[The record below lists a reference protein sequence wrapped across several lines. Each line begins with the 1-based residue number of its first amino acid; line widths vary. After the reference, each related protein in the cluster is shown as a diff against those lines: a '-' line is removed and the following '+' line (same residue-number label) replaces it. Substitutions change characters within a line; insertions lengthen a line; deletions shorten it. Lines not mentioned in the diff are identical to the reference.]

1 MRDILEINEKAM
13 LMIPQKLA
21 NKYNAIPMDING
33 DNLIVAIEKEN
44 LYALEDFR
52 LASGKNVTFKVKEGK
67 EIKNSIDKYYSKSK
81 FIESEFS
88 KQMLENILQKATILK
103 ASDVHIEPFDK
114 SLKVRMRVDGNLK
127 EINSYNI
134 DVYSQLSTVIKL
146 LAGMNIAEKRL
157 PQDGR
162 IDKEINN
169 NILDL
174 RISTIPTVY
183 GEKIVI
189 RILNRSTFLKTKN
202 DIGFSNDAIQ
212 KIKNIVGNM
221 SGLVIITGPTGSGKT
236 TTLYS
241 ILNDF
246 KNMDKNIVTIEDPVE
261 YKIEGIN
268 QIQVNSKQGLDF
280 ARGLKAI
287 LRQDPDIIM
296 IGEIRDLET
305 AQIAI
310 RAAST
315 GHLVI
320 STMHTNN
327 SVESINRLVDMGI
340 PRYLI
345 ASVLRG
351 VISQKLVRKV
361 CEKCYSEDTIKE
373 NLFIDLE
380 IGEIKSVK
388 VEVGCSKCNNTGYK
402 GRIAVYEILEVSKTI
417 RNAILDEKQSDE
429 IYKLGKL
436 DNMIKFEDSCIY
448 LLKNGIT
455 TINECMFIK
464 NIKD

>member
-1 MRDILEINEKAM
+1 MYSILNVNNEALSM
-13 LMIPQKLA
+13 VNGKLA
-21 NKYNAIPMDING
+21 RKYNAIPIDIKGN
-33 DNLIVAIEKEN
+33 DLEVAISKDN

-52 LASGKNVTFKVKEGK
+52 LATGKNIIFKTMKED
-67 EIKNSIDKYYSKSK
+67 EISRSIEKYYSKNQS
-81 FIESEFS
+81 IESDFS
-88 KQMLENILQKATILK
+88 KDILENILQKAVLLN
-103 ASDVHIEPFDK
+103 ASDIHIEPFEK
-114 SLKVRMRVDGNLK
+114 LLKIRMRVDGSLK
-127 EINSYNI
+127 EINTYNI
-134 DVYSQLSTVIKL
+134 ELHSQLSTLIKL

-162 IDKEINN
+162 IDKDIDN
-169 NILDL
+169 NIVDL

-189 RILNRSTFLKTKN
+189 RILNRNTFFKSKYA
-202 DIGFSNDAIQ
+202 IGFSDEAIN
-212 KIKNIVGNM
+212 KIKSMTASM
-221 SGLVIITGPTGSGKT
+221 SGLIIVTGPTGSGKT

-246 KNMDKNIVTIEDPVE
+246 KNIDKNIVTIEDPVE
-261 YKIEGIN
+261 YKLEGIN
-268 QIQVNSKQGLDF
+268 QIQVNYKYGLDF
-280 ARGLKAI
+280 ATGLKSI

-296 IGEIRDLET
+296 IGEIRDKET

-327 SVESINRLVDMGI
+327 SVESISRLVDMGV

-345 ASVLRG
+345 SSVLKG

-361 CEKCYSEDTIKE
+361 CGHCSIEEELDENTYKKLKLKTIKIE
-373 NLFIDLE
+373 Q
-380 IGEIKSVK
+380 
-388 VEVGCSKCNNTGYK
+388 GCSKCNYSGYK
-402 GRIAVYEILEVSKTI
+402 GRIAVYEILEINKRIKHSI
-417 RNAILDEKQSDE
+417 IDSELSDE
-429 IYKLGKL
+429 IYNLGKL
-436 DNMIKFEDSCIY
+436 NGMISFQDSCSY

-455 TINECMFIK
+455 TLKECMFMD
-464 NIKD
+464 NIN

>member
-1 MRDILEINEKAM
+1 MYSILYVNNEALSM
-13 LMIPQKLA
+13 VNGKLA
-21 NKYNAIPMDING
+21 RKYNAIPIDIKGN
-33 DNLIVAIEKEN
+33 DLEVAISKDN

-52 LASGKNVTFKVKEGK
+52 LATGKNIIFKTMKED
-67 EIKNSIDKYYSKSK
+67 EISRSIEKYYSKNQS
-81 FIESEFS
+81 IESDFS
-88 KQMLENILQKATILK
+88 KDILENILQKAVLLN
-103 ASDVHIEPFDK
+103 ASDIHIEPFEK
-114 SLKVRMRVDGNLK
+114 LLKIRMRVDGSLK
-127 EINSYNI
+127 EINTYNI
-134 DVYSQLSTVIKL
+134 ELHSQLSTLIKL

-162 IDKEINN
+162 IDKDIDN
-169 NILDL
+169 NIVDL

-189 RILNRSTFLKTKN
+189 RILNRNTFFKSKYE
-202 DIGFSNDAIQ
+202 IGFSDEAIN
-212 KIKNIVGNM
+212 KIKSMTASM
-221 SGLVIITGPTGSGKT
+221 SGLIIVTGPTGSGKT

-246 KNMDKNIVTIEDPVE
+246 KNIDKNIVTIEDPVE

-268 QIQVNSKQGLDF
+268 QIQVNYKYGLDF
-280 ARGLKAI
+280 ATGLKSI

-296 IGEIRDLET
+296 IGEIRDKET

-327 SVESINRLVDMGI
+327 SVESISRLVDMGV

-345 ASVLRG
+345 SSVLKG

-361 CEKCYSEDTIKE
+361 CGHCSIEEELDENTYKKLKLKTIKIE
-373 NLFIDLE
+373 Q
-380 IGEIKSVK
+380 
-388 VEVGCSKCNNTGYK
+388 GCSKCNYSGYK
-402 GRIAVYEILEVSKTI
+402 GRIAVYEILEINKRIKHSI
-417 RNAILDEKQSDE
+417 IDSELSDE
-429 IYKLGKL
+429 IYNLGKL
-436 DNMIKFEDSCIY
+436 NGMISFQDSCSY

-455 TINECMFIK
+455 TLKECMFMD
-464 NIKD
+464 NIN

>member
-1 MRDILEINEKAM
+1 MYSILYVNNEALSM
-13 LMIPQKLA
+13 VNGKLA
-21 NKYNAIPMDING
+21 RKYNAIPIDIKGN
-33 DNLIVAIEKEN
+33 DLEVAISKDN

-52 LASGKNVTFKVKEGK
+52 LATGKNIIFKTMKED
-67 EIKNSIDKYYSKSK
+67 EISRSIEKYYSKNQS
-81 FIESEFS
+81 IESDFS
-88 KQMLENILQKATILK
+88 KDILENILQKAVLLN
-103 ASDVHIEPFDK
+103 ASDIHIEPFEK
-114 SLKVRMRVDGNLK
+114 LLKIRMRVDGSLK
-127 EINSYNI
+127 EINTYNI
-134 DVYSQLSTVIKL
+134 ELHSQLSTLIKL

-162 IDKEINN
+162 IDKDIDN
-169 NILDL
+169 NIVDL

-189 RILNRSTFLKTKN
+189 RILNRNTFFKSKYE
-202 DIGFSNDAIQ
+202 IGFSDEAIN
-212 KIKNIVGNM
+212 KIKSMTSDM
-221 SGLVIITGPTGSGKT
+221 SGLIIVTGPTGSGKT

-246 KNMDKNIVTIEDPVE
+246 KNIDKNIVTIEDPVE
-261 YKIEGIN
+261 YKLEGIN
-268 QIQVNSKQGLDF
+268 QIQVNYKYGLDF
-280 ARGLKAI
+280 ATGLKSI

-296 IGEIRDLET
+296 IGEIRDKET

-327 SVESINRLVDMGI
+327 SVESISRLVDMGV

-345 ASVLRG
+345 SSVLKG

-361 CEKCYSEDTIKE
+361 CGHCSIEEELDENTYKKLKLKTIKIE
-373 NLFIDLE
+373 Q
-380 IGEIKSVK
+380 
-388 VEVGCSKCNNTGYK
+388 GCSKCNYSGYK
-402 GRIAVYEILEVSKTI
+402 GRIAVYEILEIDKRI
-417 RNAILDEKQSDE
+417 RHSIIDSELSDE
-429 IYKLGKL
+429 IYNLGKL
-436 DNMIKFEDSCIY
+436 NGMISFQDSCSY

-455 TINECMFIK
+455 TLKECMFME
-464 NIKD
+464 NIN

>member
-1 MRDILEINEKAM
+1 MYSILYINNEALSM
-13 LMIPQKLA
+13 VNGKLA
-21 NKYNAIPMDING
+21 RKYNAIPIDIKGN
-33 DNLIVAIEKEN
+33 DLEVAISKDN

-52 LASGKNVTFKVKEGK
+52 LATGKNIIFKTMKED
-67 EIKNSIDKYYSKSK
+67 EISRSIEKYYSKNQS
-81 FIESEFS
+81 IESDFS
-88 KQMLENILQKATILK
+88 KDILENILQKAVLLN
-103 ASDVHIEPFDK
+103 ASDIHIEPFEK
-114 SLKVRMRVDGNLK
+114 LLKIRMRVDGSLK
-127 EINSYNI
+127 EINTYNI
-134 DVYSQLSTVIKL
+134 ELHSQLSTLIKL

-162 IDKEINN
+162 IDKDIDN
-169 NILDL
+169 NIVDL
-174 RISTIPTVY
+174 RISTIPTVH

-189 RILNRSTFLKTKN
+189 RILNRNTFFKSKYE
-202 DIGFSNDAIQ
+202 IGFSDEAIN
-212 KIKNIVGNM
+212 KIKSMTSDM
-221 SGLVIITGPTGSGKT
+221 SGLIIVTGPTGSGKT

-246 KNMDKNIVTIEDPVE
+246 KNIDKNIVTIEDPVE

-268 QIQVNSKQGLDF
+268 QIQVNYKYGLDF
-280 ARGLKAI
+280 ATGLKSI

-296 IGEIRDLET
+296 IGEIRDKET

-327 SVESINRLVDMGI
+327 SVESINRLVDMGV

-345 ASVLRG
+345 SSVLKG

-361 CEKCYSEDTIKE
+361 CGHCSIEEELDENTYKKLKLKTIKIE
-373 NLFIDLE
+373 Q
-380 IGEIKSVK
+380 
-388 VEVGCSKCNNTGYK
+388 GCSKCNYSGYK
-402 GRIAVYEILEVSKTI
+402 GRIAVYEILEINKRIKHSI
-417 RNAILDEKQSDE
+417 IDSELSDE
-429 IYKLGKL
+429 IYNLGNL
-436 DNMIKFEDSCIY
+436 NGMISFQDSCSY

-455 TINECMFIK
+455 TLKECMFME
-464 NIKD
+464 NIN

>member
-1 MRDILEINEKAM
+1 MYSILYINNEALSM
-13 LMIPQKLA
+13 VNGKLA
-21 NKYNAIPMDING
+21 RKYNAIPIDIKGN
-33 DNLIVAIEKEN
+33 DLEVAISKDN

-52 LASGKNVTFKVKEGK
+52 LATGKNIIFKTMKED
-67 EIKNSIDKYYSKSK
+67 EISRSIEKYYSKNQS
-81 FIESEFS
+81 IESDFS
-88 KQMLENILQKATILK
+88 KDILENILQKAVLLN
-103 ASDVHIEPFDK
+103 ASDIHIEPFEK
-114 SLKVRMRVDGNLK
+114 LLKIRMRVDGSLK
-127 EINSYNI
+127 EINTYNI
-134 DVYSQLSTVIKL
+134 ELHSQLSTLIKL

-162 IDKEINN
+162 IDKDIDN
-169 NILDL
+169 NIVDL
-174 RISTIPTVY
+174 RISTIPTVH

-189 RILNRSTFLKTKN
+189 RILNRNTFFKSKYE
-202 DIGFSNDAIQ
+202 IGFSDEAIN
-212 KIKNIVGNM
+212 KIKSMTSDM
-221 SGLVIITGPTGSGKT
+221 SGLIIVTGPTGSGKT

-246 KNMDKNIVTIEDPVE
+246 KNIDKNIVTIEDPVE

-268 QIQVNSKQGLDF
+268 QIQVNYKYGLDF
-280 ARGLKAI
+280 ATGLKSI

-296 IGEIRDLET
+296 IGEIRDKET

-327 SVESINRLVDMGI
+327 SVESISRLVDMGV

-345 ASVLRG
+345 SSVLKG

-361 CEKCYSEDTIKE
+361 CEHCSIEEELDENTYKKLKLKTIKIE
-373 NLFIDLE
+373 Q
-380 IGEIKSVK
+380 
-388 VEVGCSKCNNTGYK
+388 GCSKCNYSGYK
-402 GRIAVYEILEVSKTI
+402 GRIAVYEILEINKRIKHSI
-417 RNAILDEKQSDE
+417 IDSELSDE
-429 IYKLGKL
+429 IYNLGKL
-436 DNMIKFEDSCIY
+436 NGMISFQDSCSY

-455 TINECMFIK
+455 TLKECMFMD
-464 NIKD
+464 NIND

>member
-1 MRDILEINEKAM
+1 MYSILYVNNEALSM
-13 LMIPQKLA
+13 VNGKLA
-21 NKYNAIPMDING
+21 RKYNAIPIDIKGN
-33 DNLIVAIEKEN
+33 DLEVAISKDN

-52 LASGKNVTFKVKEGK
+52 LATGKNIIFKTMKED
-67 EIKNSIDKYYSKSK
+67 EISRSIEKYYSKNQS
-81 FIESEFS
+81 IESDFS
-88 KQMLENILQKATILK
+88 KDILENILQKAVLLN
-103 ASDVHIEPFDK
+103 ASDIHIEPFEK
-114 SLKVRMRVDGNLK
+114 LLKIRMRVDGSLK
-127 EINSYNI
+127 EINTYNI
-134 DVYSQLSTVIKL
+134 ELHSQLSTLIKL

-162 IDKEINN
+162 IDKDIDN
-169 NILDL
+169 NIVDL

-189 RILNRSTFLKTKN
+189 RILNRNTFFKSKYE
-202 DIGFSNDAIQ
+202 IGFSDEAIN
-212 KIKNIVGNM
+212 KIKSMTSDM
-221 SGLVIITGPTGSGKT
+221 SGLIIVTGPTGSGKT

-246 KNMDKNIVTIEDPVE
+246 KNIDKNIVTIEDPVE

-268 QIQVNSKQGLDF
+268 QIQVNYKYGLDF
-280 ARGLKAI
+280 ATGLKSI

-296 IGEIRDLET
+296 IGEIRDKET

-345 ASVLRG
+345 SSVLKG

-361 CEKCYSEDTIKE
+361 CEHCSIEEELDENTYTKLKLKTIKIE
-373 NLFIDLE
+373 Q
-380 IGEIKSVK
+380 
-388 VEVGCSKCNNTGYK
+388 GCSKCNYSGYK
-402 GRIAVYEILEVSKTI
+402 GRIAVYEILEINKRIKHSI
-417 RNAILDEKQSDE
+417 IDSELSDE
-429 IYKLGKL
+429 IYNLGKL
-436 DNMIKFEDSCIY
+436 NGMISFQDSCSY

-455 TINECMFIK
+455 TLKECMFMD
-464 NIKD
+464 NIN

>member
-1 MRDILEINEKAM
+1 MYSILYINNEALSM
-13 LMIPQKLA
+13 VNGKLA
-21 NKYNAIPMDING
+21 RKYNAIPIDIKGN
-33 DNLIVAIEKEN
+33 DLEVAISKDN

-52 LASGKNVTFKVKEGK
+52 LATGKNIIFKTMKED
-67 EIKNSIDKYYSKSK
+67 EISRSIEKYYSKNQS
-81 FIESEFS
+81 IESDFS
-88 KQMLENILQKATILK
+88 KDILENILQKAVLLN
-103 ASDVHIEPFDK
+103 ASDIHIEPFEK
-114 SLKVRMRVDGNLK
+114 LLKIRMRVDGSLK
-127 EINSYNI
+127 EINTYNI
-134 DVYSQLSTVIKL
+134 ELHSQLSTLIKL

-162 IDKEINN
+162 IDKDIDN
-169 NILDL
+169 NIVDL
-174 RISTIPTVY
+174 RISTIPTVH

-189 RILNRSTFLKTKN
+189 RILNRNTFFKSKYE
-202 DIGFSNDAIQ
+202 IGFSDEAIN
-212 KIKNIVGNM
+212 KIKSMTSDM
-221 SGLVIITGPTGSGKT
+221 SGLIIVTGPTGSGKT

-246 KNMDKNIVTIEDPVE
+246 KNIDKNIVTIEDPVE

-268 QIQVNSKQGLDF
+268 QIQVNYKYGLDF
-280 ARGLKAI
+280 ATGLKSI

-296 IGEIRDLET
+296 IGEIRDKET

-327 SVESINRLVDMGI
+327 SVESINRLVDMGV

-345 ASVLRG
+345 SSVLKG

-361 CEKCYSEDTIKE
+361 CGHCSIEEELDENTYKKLKLKTIKIE
-373 NLFIDLE
+373 Q
-380 IGEIKSVK
+380 
-388 VEVGCSKCNNTGYK
+388 GCSKCNYSGYK
-402 GRIAVYEILEVSKTI
+402 GRIAVYEILEINKRIKHSI
-417 RNAILDEKQSDE
+417 IDSELSDE
-429 IYKLGKL
+429 IYNLGKL
-436 DNMIKFEDSCIY
+436 NGMISFQDSCSY

-455 TINECMFIK
+455 TLKECMFMD
-464 NIKD
+464 NIN

>member
-1 MRDILEINEKAM
+1 MYSILYVNNEALSM
-13 LMIPQKLA
+13 VNGKLA
-21 NKYNAIPMDING
+21 RKYNAIPIDIKGN
-33 DNLIVAIEKEN
+33 DLEVAISKDN

-52 LASGKNVTFKVKEGK
+52 LATGKNIIFKTMKED
-67 EIKNSIDKYYSKSK
+67 EISRSIEKYYSKNQS
-81 FIESEFS
+81 IESDFS
-88 KQMLENILQKATILK
+88 KDILENILQKAVLLN
-103 ASDVHIEPFDK
+103 ASDIHIEPFEK
-114 SLKVRMRVDGNLK
+114 LLKIRMRVDGSLK
-127 EINSYNI
+127 EINTYNI
-134 DVYSQLSTVIKL
+134 ELHSQLSTLIKL

-162 IDKEINN
+162 IDKDIDN
-169 NILDL
+169 NIVDL

-189 RILNRSTFLKTKN
+189 RILNRNTFFKSKYE
-202 DIGFSNDAIQ
+202 IGFSDEAIN
-212 KIKNIVGNM
+212 KIKSMTSDM
-221 SGLVIITGPTGSGKT
+221 SGLIIVTGPTGSGKT

-246 KNMDKNIVTIEDPVE
+246 KNIDKNIVTIEDPVE

-268 QIQVNSKQGLDF
+268 QIQVNYKYGLDF
-280 ARGLKAI
+280 ATGLKSI

-296 IGEIRDLET
+296 IGEIRDKET

-327 SVESINRLVDMGI
+327 SVESISRLVDMGV

-345 ASVLRG
+345 SSVLKG

-361 CEKCYSEDTIKE
+361 CGHCSIEEELDENTYKKLKLKTIKIE
-373 NLFIDLE
+373 Q
-380 IGEIKSVK
+380 
-388 VEVGCSKCNNTGYK
+388 GCSKCNYSGYK
-402 GRIAVYEILEVSKTI
+402 GRIAVYEILEIDKRIKHSI
-417 RNAILDEKQSDE
+417 IDSELSDE
-429 IYKLGKL
+429 IYNLGKL
-436 DNMIKFEDSCIY
+436 NGMISFQDSCSY

-455 TINECMFIK
+455 TLKECMFME
-464 NIKD
+464 NIN

>member
-1 MRDILEINEKAM
+1 MYSILYVNNEALSM
-13 LMIPQKLA
+13 VNGKLA
-21 NKYNAIPMDING
+21 RKYNAIPIDIKGN
-33 DNLIVAIEKEN
+33 DLEVAISKDN

-52 LASGKNVTFKVKEGK
+52 LATGKNIIFKTMKED
-67 EIKNSIDKYYSKSK
+67 EISRSIEKYYSKNQS
-81 FIESEFS
+81 IESDFS
-88 KQMLENILQKATILK
+88 KDILENILQKAVLLN
-103 ASDVHIEPFDK
+103 ASDIHIEPFEK
-114 SLKVRMRVDGNLK
+114 LLKIRMRVDGSLK
-127 EINSYNI
+127 EINTYNI
-134 DVYSQLSTVIKL
+134 ELHSQLSTLIKL

-162 IDKEINN
+162 IDKDIDN
-169 NILDL
+169 NIVDL

-189 RILNRSTFLKTKN
+189 RILNRNTFFKSKYE
-202 DIGFSNDAIQ
+202 IGFSDEAIN
-212 KIKNIVGNM
+212 KIKSMTSDM
-221 SGLVIITGPTGSGKT
+221 SGLIIVTGPTGSGKT

-246 KNMDKNIVTIEDPVE
+246 KNIDKNIVTIEDPVE

-268 QIQVNSKQGLDF
+268 QIQVNYKYGLDF
-280 ARGLKAI
+280 ATGLKSI

-296 IGEIRDLET
+296 IGEIRDKET

-327 SVESINRLVDMGI
+327 SVESISRLVDMGV

-345 ASVLRG
+345 SSVLKG

-361 CEKCYSEDTIKE
+361 CEHCSIEEELDENTYTKLKLKTIKIE
-373 NLFIDLE
+373 Q
-380 IGEIKSVK
+380 
-388 VEVGCSKCNNTGYK
+388 GCSKCNYSGYK
-402 GRIAVYEILEVSKTI
+402 GRIAVYEILEINKRIKHSI
-417 RNAILDEKQSDE
+417 IDSELSDE
-429 IYKLGKL
+429 IYNLGKL
-436 DNMIKFEDSCIY
+436 NGMISFQDSCSY

-455 TINECMFIK
+455 TLKECMFMD
-464 NIKD
+464 NIN

>member
-1 MRDILEINEKAM
+1 MYSILYVNNEALSM
-13 LMIPQKLA
+13 VNGKLA
-21 NKYNAIPMDING
+21 RKYNAIPIDIKGN
-33 DNLIVAIEKEN
+33 DLEVAISKDN

-52 LASGKNVTFKVKEGK
+52 LATGKNIIFKTMKED
-67 EIKNSIDKYYSKSK
+67 EISRSIEKYYSKNQS
-81 FIESEFS
+81 IESDFS
-88 KQMLENILQKATILK
+88 KDILENILQKAVLLN
-103 ASDVHIEPFDK
+103 ASDIHIEPFEK
-114 SLKVRMRVDGNLK
+114 LLKIRMRVDGSLK
-127 EINSYNI
+127 EMNTYNI
-134 DVYSQLSTVIKL
+134 ELHSQLSTLIKL

-162 IDKEINN
+162 IDKDIDN
-169 NILDL
+169 NIVDL
-174 RISTIPTVY
+174 RISTIPTLH

-189 RILNRSTFLKTKN
+189 RILNRNTFFKSKYE
-202 DIGFSNDAIQ
+202 IGFSDEAIN
-212 KIKNIVGNM
+212 KIKSMTSDM
-221 SGLVIITGPTGSGKT
+221 SGLIIVTGPTGSGKT

-246 KNMDKNIVTIEDPVE
+246 KNIDKNIVTIEDPVE

-268 QIQVNSKQGLDF
+268 QVQVNYKYGLDF
-280 ARGLKAI
+280 ATGLKSI

-296 IGEIRDLET
+296 IGEIRDKET

-345 ASVLRG
+345 SSVLKG
-351 VISQKLVRKV
+351 IISQKLVRKV
-361 CEKCYSEDTIKE
+361 CEHCSIEEELDENTYTKLKLKTIKIE
-373 NLFIDLE
+373 Q
-380 IGEIKSVK
+380 
-388 VEVGCSKCNNTGYK
+388 GCSKCNYSGYK
-402 GRIAVYEILEVSKTI
+402 GRIAVYEILEIDKRI
-417 RNAILDEKQSDE
+417 RHSIIDSELSDE
-429 IYKLGKL
+429 IYILGKL
-436 DNMIKFEDSCIY
+436 NGMISFQDSCSY

-455 TINECMFIK
+455 TLKECMFME
-464 NIKD
+464 NIN

>member
-1 MRDILEINEKAM
+1 MYSILYVNNEALSM
-13 LMIPQKLA
+13 VNGKLA
-21 NKYNAIPMDING
+21 RKYNAIPIDIKGN
-33 DNLIVAIEKEN
+33 DLEVAISKDN

-52 LASGKNVTFKVKEGK
+52 LATGKNIIFKTMKED
-67 EIKNSIDKYYSKSK
+67 EISRSIEKYYSKNQS
-81 FIESEFS
+81 IESDFS
-88 KQMLENILQKATILK
+88 KDILENILQKAVLLN
-103 ASDVHIEPFDK
+103 ASDIHIEPFEK
-114 SLKVRMRVDGNLK
+114 LLKIRMRVDGSLK
-127 EINSYNI
+127 EINTYNI
-134 DVYSQLSTVIKL
+134 ELHSQLSTLIKL

-162 IDKEINN
+162 IDKDIDN
-169 NILDL
+169 NIVDL

-189 RILNRSTFLKTKN
+189 RILNRNTFFKSKYE
-202 DIGFSNDAIQ
+202 IGFSDEAIN
-212 KIKNIVGNM
+212 KIKSMTADM
-221 SGLVIITGPTGSGKT
+221 SGLIIVTGPTGSGKT

-246 KNMDKNIVTIEDPVE
+246 KNIDKNIVTIEDPVE
-261 YKIEGIN
+261 YKLEGIN
-268 QIQVNSKQGLDF
+268 QIQVNYKYGLDF
-280 ARGLKAI
+280 ATGLKSI

-296 IGEIRDLET
+296 IGEIRDKET

-327 SVESINRLVDMGI
+327 SVESISRLVDMGV

-345 ASVLRG
+345 SSVLKG

-361 CEKCYSEDTIKE
+361 CGHCSIEEELDENTYKKLKLKTIKIE
-373 NLFIDLE
+373 Q
-380 IGEIKSVK
+380 
-388 VEVGCSKCNNTGYK
+388 GCSKCNYSGYK
-402 GRIAVYEILEVSKTI
+402 GRIAVYEILEINKRIKHSI
-417 RNAILDEKQSDE
+417 IDSELSDE
-429 IYKLGKL
+429 IYNLGKL
-436 DNMIKFEDSCIY
+436 NGMISFQDSCSY

-455 TINECMFIK
+455 TLKECMFMD
-464 NIKD
+464 NIN

>member
-1 MRDILEINEKAM
+1 MYSILYINNEALSM
-13 LMIPQKLA
+13 VNGKLA
-21 NKYNAIPMDING
+21 RKYNAIPIDIKGN
-33 DNLIVAIEKEN
+33 DLEVAISKDN

-52 LASGKNVTFKVKEGK
+52 LATGKNIIFKTMKED
-67 EIKNSIDKYYSKSK
+67 EISRSIEKYYSKNQS
-81 FIESEFS
+81 IESDFS
-88 KQMLENILQKATILK
+88 KDILENILQKAVLLN
-103 ASDVHIEPFDK
+103 ASDIHIEPFEK
-114 SLKVRMRVDGNLK
+114 LLKIRMRVDGSLK
-127 EINSYNI
+127 EINTYNI
-134 DVYSQLSTVIKL
+134 ELHSQLSTLIKL

-162 IDKEINN
+162 IDKDIDN
-169 NILDL
+169 NIVDL
-174 RISTIPTVY
+174 RISTIPTVH

-189 RILNRSTFLKTKN
+189 RILNRNTFFKSKYE
-202 DIGFSNDAIQ
+202 IGFSDEAIN
-212 KIKNIVGNM
+212 KIKSMTADM
-221 SGLVIITGPTGSGKT
+221 SGLIIVTGPTGSGKT

-246 KNMDKNIVTIEDPVE
+246 KNIDKNIVTIEDPVE

-268 QIQVNSKQGLDF
+268 QVQVNYKYGLDF
-280 ARGLKAI
+280 ATGLKSI

-296 IGEIRDLET
+296 IGEIRDKET

-327 SVESINRLVDMGI
+327 SVESISRLVDMGV

-345 ASVLRG
+345 SSVLKG

-361 CEKCYSEDTIKE
+361 CGHCSIEEELDENTYKKLKLKTIKIE
-373 NLFIDLE
+373 Q
-380 IGEIKSVK
+380 
-388 VEVGCSKCNNTGYK
+388 GCSKCNYSGYK
-402 GRIAVYEILEVSKTI
+402 GRIAVYEILEINKRIKHSI
-417 RNAILDEKQSDE
+417 IDSELSDE
-429 IYKLGKL
+429 IYNLGKL
-436 DNMIKFEDSCIY
+436 NGMISFQDSCSY

-455 TINECMFIK
+455 TLKECMFMD
-464 NIKD
+464 NIN

>member
-1 MRDILEINEKAM
+1 MYSILYVNNEALSM
-13 LMIPQKLA
+13 VNGKLA
-21 NKYNAIPMDING
+21 RKYNAIPIDIKGN
-33 DNLIVAIEKEN
+33 DLEVAISKDN

-52 LASGKNVTFKVKEGK
+52 LATGKNIIFKTMKED
-67 EIKNSIDKYYSKSK
+67 EISRSIEKYYSKNQS
-81 FIESEFS
+81 IESDFS
-88 KQMLENILQKATILK
+88 KDILENILQKAVLLN
-103 ASDVHIEPFDK
+103 ASDIHIEPFEK
-114 SLKVRMRVDGNLK
+114 LLKIRMRVDGSLK
-127 EINSYNI
+127 EINTYNI
-134 DVYSQLSTVIKL
+134 ELHSQLSTLIKL

-162 IDKEINN
+162 IDKDIDN
-169 NILDL
+169 NIVDL
-174 RISTIPTVY
+174 RISTIPTVH

-189 RILNRSTFLKTKN
+189 RILNRNTFFKSKYE
-202 DIGFSNDAIQ
+202 IGFSDEAIN
-212 KIKNIVGNM
+212 KIKSMTSDM
-221 SGLVIITGPTGSGKT
+221 SGLIIVTGPTGSGKT

-246 KNMDKNIVTIEDPVE
+246 KNIDKNIVTIEDPVE

-268 QIQVNSKQGLDF
+268 QIQVNYKYGLDF
-280 ARGLKAI
+280 ATGLKSI

-296 IGEIRDLET
+296 IGEIRDKET

-345 ASVLRG
+345 SSVLKG
-351 VISQKLVRKV
+351 IISQKLVRKV
-361 CEKCYSEDTIKE
+361 CEHCSIEEELDENTYKKLKLKTIKIE
-373 NLFIDLE
+373 Q
-380 IGEIKSVK
+380 
-388 VEVGCSKCNNTGYK
+388 GCSKCNYSGYK
-402 GRIAVYEILEVSKTI
+402 GRIAVYEILEINKRIKHSI
-417 RNAILDEKQSDE
+417 IDSELSDE
-429 IYKLGKL
+429 IYNLGKL
-436 DNMIKFEDSCIY
+436 NGMISFQDSCSY

-455 TINECMFIK
+455 TLKECMFMD
-464 NIKD
+464 NIN

>member
-1 MRDILEINEKAM
+1 MYSILYVNNEALSM
-13 LMIPQKLA
+13 VNGKLA
-21 NKYNAIPMDING
+21 RKYNAIPIDIKGN
-33 DNLIVAIEKEN
+33 DLEVAISKDN

-52 LASGKNVTFKVKEGK
+52 LATGKNIIFKTMKED
-67 EIKNSIDKYYSKSK
+67 EISRSIEKYYSKNQS
-81 FIESEFS
+81 IESDFS
-88 KQMLENILQKATILK
+88 KDILENILQKAVLLN
-103 ASDVHIEPFDK
+103 ASDIHIEPFEK
-114 SLKVRMRVDGNLK
+114 LLKIRMRVDGSLK
-127 EINSYNI
+127 EINTYNI
-134 DVYSQLSTVIKL
+134 ELHSQLSTLIKL

-162 IDKEINN
+162 IDKDIDN
-169 NILDL
+169 NIVDL
-174 RISTIPTVY
+174 RISTIPTVH

-189 RILNRSTFLKTKN
+189 RILNRNTFFKSKYE
-202 DIGFSNDAIQ
+202 IGFSDEAIN
-212 KIKNIVGNM
+212 KIKSMTADM
-221 SGLVIITGPTGSGKT
+221 SGLIIVTGPTGSGKT

-246 KNMDKNIVTIEDPVE
+246 KNIDKNIVTIEDPVE

-268 QIQVNSKQGLDF
+268 QIQVNYKYGLDF
-280 ARGLKAI
+280 ATGLKSI

-296 IGEIRDLET
+296 IGEIRDKET

-327 SVESINRLVDMGI
+327 SVESISRLVDMGV

-345 ASVLRG
+345 SSVLKG

-361 CEKCYSEDTIKE
+361 CGHCSIEEELDENTYKKLKLKTIKIE
-373 NLFIDLE
+373 Q
-380 IGEIKSVK
+380 
-388 VEVGCSKCNNTGYK
+388 GCSKCNYSGYK
-402 GRIAVYEILEVSKTI
+402 GRIAVYEILEINKRIKHSI
-417 RNAILDEKQSDE
+417 IDSELSDE
-429 IYKLGKL
+429 IYNLGKL
-436 DNMIKFEDSCIY
+436 NGMISFQDSCSY

-455 TINECMFIK
+455 TLKECMFMD
-464 NIKD
+464 NIN

>member
-1 MRDILEINEKAM
+1 MYSILYVNNEALSM
-13 LMIPQKLA
+13 VNGKLA
-21 NKYNAIPMDING
+21 RKYNAIPIDIKGN
-33 DNLIVAIEKEN
+33 DLEVAISKDN

-52 LASGKNVTFKVKEGK
+52 LATGKNIIFKTMKED
-67 EIKNSIDKYYSKSK
+67 EISRSIEKYYSKNQS
-81 FIESEFS
+81 IESDFS
-88 KQMLENILQKATILK
+88 KDILENILQKAVLLN
-103 ASDVHIEPFDK
+103 ASDIHIEPFEK
-114 SLKVRMRVDGNLK
+114 LLKIRMRVDGSLK
-127 EINSYNI
+127 EINTYNI
-134 DVYSQLSTVIKL
+134 ELHSQLSTLIKL

-162 IDKEINN
+162 IDKDIDN
-169 NILDL
+169 NIVDL

-189 RILNRSTFLKTKN
+189 RILNRNTFFKSKYE
-202 DIGFSNDAIQ
+202 IGFSDEAIN
-212 KIKNIVGNM
+212 KIKSMTSDM
-221 SGLVIITGPTGSGKT
+221 SGLIIVTGPTGSGKT

-246 KNMDKNIVTIEDPVE
+246 KNIDKNIVTIEDPVE

-268 QIQVNSKQGLDF
+268 QVQVNYKYGLDF
-280 ARGLKAI
+280 ATGLKSI

-296 IGEIRDLET
+296 IGEIRDKET

-345 ASVLRG
+345 SSVLKG

-361 CEKCYSEDTIKE
+361 CGHCSIEEELDENTYKKLKLKTIKIE
-373 NLFIDLE
+373 Q
-380 IGEIKSVK
+380 
-388 VEVGCSKCNNTGYK
+388 GCSKCNYSGYK
-402 GRIAVYEILEVSKTI
+402 GRIAVYEILEINKRIKHSI
-417 RNAILDEKQSDE
+417 IDSELSDE
-429 IYKLGKL
+429 IYNLGKL
-436 DNMIKFEDSCIY
+436 NGMISFQDSCSY

-455 TINECMFIK
+455 TLKECMFMD
-464 NIKD
+464 NIN

>member
-1 MRDILEINEKAM
+1 MYSILYVNNEALSM
-13 LMIPQKLA
+13 VNGKLA
-21 NKYNAIPMDING
+21 RKYNAIPIDIKGN
-33 DNLIVAIEKEN
+33 DLEVAISKDN

-52 LASGKNVTFKVKEGK
+52 LATGKNIIFKTMKED
-67 EIKNSIDKYYSKSK
+67 EISRSIEKYYSKNQS
-81 FIESEFS
+81 IESDFS
-88 KQMLENILQKATILK
+88 KDILENILQKAVLLN
-103 ASDVHIEPFDK
+103 ASDIHIEPFEK
-114 SLKVRMRVDGNLK
+114 LLKIRMRVDGSLK
-127 EINSYNI
+127 EINTYNI
-134 DVYSQLSTVIKL
+134 ELHSQLSTLIKL

-162 IDKEINN
+162 IDKDIDN
-169 NILDL
+169 NIVDL
-174 RISTIPTVY
+174 RISTIPTVH

-189 RILNRSTFLKTKN
+189 RILNRNTFFKSKYE
-202 DIGFSNDAIQ
+202 IGFSDEAIN
-212 KIKNIVGNM
+212 KIKSMTASM
-221 SGLVIITGPTGSGKT
+221 SGLIIVTGPTGSGKT

-246 KNMDKNIVTIEDPVE
+246 KNIDKNIVTIEDPVE

-268 QIQVNSKQGLDF
+268 QIQVNYKYGLDF
-280 ARGLKAI
+280 ATGLKSI

-296 IGEIRDLET
+296 IGEIRDKET

-327 SVESINRLVDMGI
+327 SVESISRLVDMGV

-345 ASVLRG
+345 SSVLKG

-361 CEKCYSEDTIKE
+361 CGHCSIEEELDENTYKKLKLKTIKIE
-373 NLFIDLE
+373 Q
-380 IGEIKSVK
+380 
-388 VEVGCSKCNNTGYK
+388 GCSKCNYSGYK
-402 GRIAVYEILEVSKTI
+402 GRIAVYEILEINKRIKHSI
-417 RNAILDEKQSDE
+417 IDSELSDE
-429 IYKLGKL
+429 IYNLGKL
-436 DNMIKFEDSCIY
+436 NGMISFQDSCSY

-455 TINECMFIK
+455 TLKECMFMD
-464 NIKD
+464 NIN

>member
-1 MRDILEINEKAM
+1 MYSILYVNNEALSM
-13 LMIPQKLA
+13 VNGKLA
-21 NKYNAIPMDING
+21 RKYNAIPIDIKGN
-33 DNLIVAIEKEN
+33 DLEVAISKDN
-44 LYALEDFR
+44 LYAREDFR
-52 LASGKNVTFKVKEGK
+52 LATGKNIIFKTMKED
-67 EIKNSIDKYYSKSK
+67 EISRSIEKYYSKNQS
-81 FIESEFS
+81 IESDFS
-88 KQMLENILQKATILK
+88 KDILENILQKAVLLN
-103 ASDVHIEPFDK
+103 ASDIHIEPFEK
-114 SLKVRMRVDGNLK
+114 LLKIRMRVDGSLK
-127 EINSYNI
+127 EINTYNI
-134 DVYSQLSTVIKL
+134 ELHSQLSTLIKL

-162 IDKEINN
+162 IDKDIDN
-169 NILDL
+169 NIVDL

-189 RILNRSTFLKTKN
+189 RILNRNTFFKSKYE
-202 DIGFSNDAIQ
+202 IGFSDEAIN
-212 KIKNIVGNM
+212 KIKSMTADM
-221 SGLVIITGPTGSGKT
+221 SGLIIVTGPTGSGKT

-246 KNMDKNIVTIEDPVE
+246 KNIDKNIVTIEDPVE

-268 QIQVNSKQGLDF
+268 QIQVNYKYGLDF
-280 ARGLKAI
+280 ATGLKSI

-296 IGEIRDLET
+296 IGEIRDKET

-327 SVESINRLVDMGI
+327 SVESISRLVDMGV

-345 ASVLRG
+345 SSVLKG

-361 CEKCYSEDTIKE
+361 CGHCSIEEELDENTYKKLKLKTIKIE
-373 NLFIDLE
+373 Q
-380 IGEIKSVK
+380 
-388 VEVGCSKCNNTGYK
+388 GCSKCNYSGYK
-402 GRIAVYEILEVSKTI
+402 GRIAVYEILEINKRIKHSI
-417 RNAILDEKQSDE
+417 IDSELSDE
-429 IYKLGKL
+429 IYNLGKL
-436 DNMIKFEDSCIY
+436 NGMISFQDSCSY

-455 TINECMFIK
+455 TLKECMFME
-464 NIKD
+464 NIN

>member
-1 MRDILEINEKAM
+1 MYSILYVNNEALSM
-13 LMIPQKLA
+13 VNGKLA
-21 NKYNAIPMDING
+21 RKYNAIPIDIKGN
-33 DNLIVAIEKEN
+33 DLEVAISKDN

-52 LASGKNVTFKVKEGK
+52 LATGKNIIFKTMKED
-67 EIKNSIDKYYSKSK
+67 EISRSIEKYYSKNQS
-81 FIESEFS
+81 IESDFS
-88 KQMLENILQKATILK
+88 KDILENILQKAVLLN
-103 ASDVHIEPFDK
+103 ASDIHIEPFEK
-114 SLKVRMRVDGNLK
+114 LLKIRMRVDGSLK
-127 EINSYNI
+127 EINTYNI
-134 DVYSQLSTVIKL
+134 ELHSQLSTLIKL

-162 IDKEINN
+162 IDKDIDN
-169 NILDL
+169 NIVDL

-189 RILNRSTFLKTKN
+189 RILNRNTFFKSKYE
-202 DIGFSNDAIQ
+202 IGFSDEAIN
-212 KIKNIVGNM
+212 KIKSMTSDM
-221 SGLVIITGPTGSGKT
+221 SGLIIVTGPTGSGKT

-246 KNMDKNIVTIEDPVE
+246 KNIDKNIVTIEDPVE

-268 QIQVNSKQGLDF
+268 QVQVNYKYGLDF
-280 ARGLKAI
+280 ATGLKSI

-296 IGEIRDLET
+296 IGEIRDKET

-345 ASVLRG
+345 SSVLKG

-361 CEKCYSEDTIKE
+361 CGHCSIEEELDENTYKKLKLKTIKIE
-373 NLFIDLE
+373 Q
-380 IGEIKSVK
+380 
-388 VEVGCSKCNNTGYK
+388 GCSKCNYSGYK
-402 GRIAVYEILEVSKTI
+402 GRIAVYEILEIDKRI
-417 RNAILDEKQSDE
+417 RHSIIDSELSDE
-429 IYKLGKL
+429 IYILGKL
-436 DNMIKFEDSCIY
+436 NGMISFQDSCSY

-455 TINECMFIK
+455 TLKECMFMD
-464 NIKD
+464 NIN

>member
-1 MRDILEINEKAM
+1 MYSILYVNNEALSM
-13 LMIPQKLA
+13 VNGKLA
-21 NKYNAIPMDING
+21 RKYNAIPIDIKGN
-33 DNLIVAIEKEN
+33 DLEVAISKDN

-52 LASGKNVTFKVKEGK
+52 LATGKNIIFKTMKED
-67 EIKNSIDKYYSKSK
+67 EISRSIEKYYSKNQS
-81 FIESEFS
+81 IESDFS
-88 KQMLENILQKATILK
+88 KDILENILQKAVLLN
-103 ASDVHIEPFDK
+103 ASDIHIEPFEK
-114 SLKVRMRVDGNLK
+114 LLKIRMRVDGSLK
-127 EINSYNI
+127 EINTYNI
-134 DVYSQLSTVIKL
+134 ELHSQLSTLIKL

-162 IDKEINN
+162 IDKDIDN
-169 NILDL
+169 NIVDL

-189 RILNRSTFLKTKN
+189 RILNRNTFFKSKYE
-202 DIGFSNDAIQ
+202 IGFSDEAIN
-212 KIKNIVGNM
+212 KIKSMTADM
-221 SGLVIITGPTGSGKT
+221 SGLIIVTGPTGSGKT

-246 KNMDKNIVTIEDPVE
+246 KNIDKNIVTIEDPVE

-268 QIQVNSKQGLDF
+268 QIQVNYKYGLDF
-280 ARGLKAI
+280 ATGLKSI

-296 IGEIRDLET
+296 IGEIRDKET

-327 SVESINRLVDMGI
+327 SVESISRLVDMGV

-345 ASVLRG
+345 SSVLKG

-361 CEKCYSEDTIKE
+361 CGHCSIEEELDENTYKKLKLKTIKIE
-373 NLFIDLE
+373 Q
-380 IGEIKSVK
+380 
-388 VEVGCSKCNNTGYK
+388 GCSKCNYSGYK
-402 GRIAVYEILEVSKTI
+402 GRIAVYEILEIDKNIKHSI
-417 RNAILDEKQSDE
+417 INSELSDE
-429 IYKLGKL
+429 IYILGKL
-436 DNMIKFEDSCIY
+436 NGMISFQDSCSY

-455 TINECMFIK
+455 TLKECMFMD
-464 NIKD
+464 NIN

>member
-1 MRDILEINEKAM
+1 MYSILYVNNEALSM
-13 LMIPQKLA
+13 VNGKLA
-21 NKYNAIPMDING
+21 RKYNAIPIDIKGN
-33 DNLIVAIEKEN
+33 DLEVAISKDN

-52 LASGKNVTFKVKEGK
+52 LATGKNIIFKTMKED
-67 EIKNSIDKYYSKSK
+67 EISRSIEKYYSKNQS
-81 FIESEFS
+81 IESDFS
-88 KQMLENILQKATILK
+88 KDILENILQKAVLLN
-103 ASDVHIEPFDK
+103 ASDIHIEPFEK
-114 SLKVRMRVDGNLK
+114 LLKIRMRVDGSLK
-127 EINSYNI
+127 EINTYNI
-134 DVYSQLSTVIKL
+134 ELHSQLSTLIKL

-162 IDKEINN
+162 IDKDIDN
-169 NILDL
+169 NIVDL
-174 RISTIPTVY
+174 RISTIPTVH

-189 RILNRSTFLKTKN
+189 RILNRNTFFKSKYE
-202 DIGFSNDAIQ
+202 IGFSDEAIN
-212 KIKNIVGNM
+212 KIKSMTSDM
-221 SGLVIITGPTGSGKT
+221 SGLIIVTGPTGSGKT

-246 KNMDKNIVTIEDPVE
+246 KNIDKNIVTIEDPVE

-268 QIQVNSKQGLDF
+268 QVQVNYKYGLDF
-280 ARGLKAI
+280 ATGLKSI

-296 IGEIRDLET
+296 IGEIRDKET

-345 ASVLRG
+345 SSVLKG
-351 VISQKLVRKV
+351 IISQKLVRKV
-361 CEKCYSEDTIKE
+361 CEHCSIEEELDENTYKKLKLKTIKIE
-373 NLFIDLE
+373 Q
-380 IGEIKSVK
+380 
-388 VEVGCSKCNNTGYK
+388 GCSKCNYSGYK
-402 GRIAVYEILEVSKTI
+402 GRIAVYEILEINKRIKHSI
-417 RNAILDEKQSDE
+417 IDSELSDE
-429 IYKLGKL
+429 IYNLGKL
-436 DNMIKFEDSCIY
+436 NGMISFQDSCSY

-455 TINECMFIK
+455 TLKECMFME
-464 NIKD
+464 NIN

>member
-1 MRDILEINEKAM
+1 MYSILYVNNEALSM
-13 LMIPQKLA
+13 VNGKLA
-21 NKYNAIPMDING
+21 RKYNAIPIDIKGN
-33 DNLIVAIEKEN
+33 DLEVAISKDN

-52 LASGKNVTFKVKEGK
+52 LATGKNIIFKTMKED
-67 EIKNSIDKYYSKSK
+67 EISRSIEKYYSKNQS
-81 FIESEFS
+81 IESDFS
-88 KQMLENILQKATILK
+88 KDILENILQKAVLLN
-103 ASDVHIEPFDK
+103 ASDIHIEPFEK
-114 SLKVRMRVDGNLK
+114 LLKIRMRVDGSLK
-127 EINSYNI
+127 EINTYNI
-134 DVYSQLSTVIKL
+134 ELHSQLSTLIKL

-162 IDKEINN
+162 IDKDIDN
-169 NILDL
+169 NIVDL

-189 RILNRSTFLKTKN
+189 RILNRNTFFKSKYE
-202 DIGFSNDAIQ
+202 IGFSDEAIN
-212 KIKNIVGNM
+212 KIKSMTSDM
-221 SGLVIITGPTGSGKT
+221 SGLIIVTGPTGSGKT

-246 KNMDKNIVTIEDPVE
+246 KNIDKNIVTIEDPVE

-268 QIQVNSKQGLDF
+268 QIQVNYKYGLDF
-280 ARGLKAI
+280 ATGLKSI

-296 IGEIRDLET
+296 IGEIRDKET

-327 SVESINRLVDMGI
+327 SVESISRLVDMGV

-345 ASVLRG
+345 SSVLKG

-361 CEKCYSEDTIKE
+361 CEHCSIEEELDENTYKKLKLKTIKIE
-373 NLFIDLE
+373 Q
-380 IGEIKSVK
+380 
-388 VEVGCSKCNNTGYK
+388 GCSKCNYSGYK
-402 GRIAVYEILEVSKTI
+402 GRIAVYEILEINKRIKHSI
-417 RNAILDEKQSDE
+417 IDSELSDE
-429 IYKLGKL
+429 IYNLGKL
-436 DNMIKFEDSCIY
+436 NGMISFQDSCSY

-455 TINECMFIK
+455 TLKECMFMD
-464 NIKD
+464 NIN

>member
-1 MRDILEINEKAM
+1 MYSILYVNNEALSM
-13 LMIPQKLA
+13 VNGKLA
-21 NKYNAIPMDING
+21 RKYNAIPIDIKGN
-33 DNLIVAIEKEN
+33 DLEVAISKDN

-52 LASGKNVTFKVKEGK
+52 LATGKNIIFKTMKED
-67 EIKNSIDKYYSKSK
+67 EISRSIEKYYSKNQS
-81 FIESEFS
+81 IESDFS
-88 KQMLENILQKATILK
+88 KDILENILQKAVLLN
-103 ASDVHIEPFDK
+103 ASDIHIEPFEK
-114 SLKVRMRVDGNLK
+114 LLKIRMRVDGSLK
-127 EINSYNI
+127 EINTYNI
-134 DVYSQLSTVIKL
+134 ELHSQLSTLIKL

-162 IDKEINN
+162 IDKDIDN
-169 NILDL
+169 NIVDL

-189 RILNRSTFLKTKN
+189 RILNRNTFFKSKYE
-202 DIGFSNDAIQ
+202 IGFSDEAIN
-212 KIKNIVGNM
+212 KIKSMTSDM
-221 SGLVIITGPTGSGKT
+221 SGLIIVTGPTGSGKT

-246 KNMDKNIVTIEDPVE
+246 KNIDKNIVTIEDPVE

-268 QIQVNSKQGLDF
+268 QIQVNYKYGLDF
-280 ARGLKAI
+280 ATGLKSI

-296 IGEIRDLET
+296 IGEIRDKET

-345 ASVLRG
+345 SSVLKG
-351 VISQKLVRKV
+351 IISQKLVRKV
-361 CEKCYSEDTIKE
+361 CEHCSIEEELDENTYKKLKLKTIKIE
-373 NLFIDLE
+373 Q
-380 IGEIKSVK
+380 
-388 VEVGCSKCNNTGYK
+388 GCSKCNYSGYK
-402 GRIAVYEILEVSKTI
+402 GRIAVYEILEINKRIKHSI
-417 RNAILDEKQSDE
+417 IDSELSDE
-429 IYKLGKL
+429 IYNLGKL
-436 DNMIKFEDSCIY
+436 NGMISFQDSCSY

-455 TINECMFIK
+455 TLKECMFMD
-464 NIKD
+464 NIN

>member
-1 MRDILEINEKAM
+1 MYSILYVNNEALSM
-13 LMIPQKLA
+13 VNGKLA
-21 NKYNAIPMDING
+21 RKYNAIPIDIKGN
-33 DNLIVAIEKEN
+33 DLEVAISKDN

-52 LASGKNVTFKVKEGK
+52 LATGKNIIFKTMKED
-67 EIKNSIDKYYSKSK
+67 EISRSIEKYYSKNQS
-81 FIESEFS
+81 IESDFS
-88 KQMLENILQKATILK
+88 KDILENILQKAVLLN
-103 ASDVHIEPFDK
+103 ASDIHIEPFEK
-114 SLKVRMRVDGNLK
+114 LLKIRMRVDGSLK
-127 EINSYNI
+127 EINTYNI
-134 DVYSQLSTVIKL
+134 ELHSQLSTLIKL
-146 LAGMNIAEKRL
+146 LAGINIAEKRL

-162 IDKEINN
+162 IDKDIDN
-169 NILDL
+169 NIVDL

-189 RILNRSTFLKTKN
+189 RILNRNTFFKSKYE
-202 DIGFSNDAIQ
+202 IGFSDEAIN
-212 KIKNIVGNM
+212 KIKSMTSDM
-221 SGLVIITGPTGSGKT
+221 SGLIIVTGPTGSGKT

-246 KNMDKNIVTIEDPVE
+246 KNIDKNIVTIEDPVE

-268 QIQVNSKQGLDF
+268 QIQVNYKYGLDF
-280 ARGLKAI
+280 ATGLKSI

-296 IGEIRDLET
+296 IGEIRDKET

-327 SVESINRLVDMGI
+327 SVESISRLVDMGV

-345 ASVLRG
+345 SSVLKG

-361 CEKCYSEDTIKE
+361 CGHCSIEEELDENTYKKLKLKTIKIE
-373 NLFIDLE
+373 Q
-380 IGEIKSVK
+380 
-388 VEVGCSKCNNTGYK
+388 GCSKCNYSGYK
-402 GRIAVYEILEVSKTI
+402 GRIAVYEILEINKRIKHSI
-417 RNAILDEKQSDE
+417 IDSELSDE
-429 IYKLGKL
+429 IYNLGKL
-436 DNMIKFEDSCIY
+436 NGMISFQDSCSY

-455 TINECMFIK
+455 TLKECMFMD
-464 NIKD
+464 NIN

>member
-1 MRDILEINEKAM
+1 MVNG
-13 LMIPQKLA
+13 KLA
-21 NKYNAIPMDING
+21 RKYNAIPIDIKGN
-33 DNLIVAIEKEN
+33 DLEVAISKDN

-52 LASGKNVTFKVKEGK
+52 LATGKNIIFKTMKED
-67 EIKNSIDKYYSKSK
+67 EISRSIEKYYSKNQS
-81 FIESEFS
+81 IESDFS
-88 KQMLENILQKATILK
+88 KDILENILQKAVLLN
-103 ASDVHIEPFDK
+103 ASDIHIEPFEK
-114 SLKVRMRVDGNLK
+114 LLKIRMRVDGSLK
-127 EINSYNI
+127 EINTYNI
-134 DVYSQLSTVIKL
+134 ELHSQLSTLIKL

-162 IDKEINN
+162 IDKDIDN
-169 NILDL
+169 NIVDL

-189 RILNRSTFLKTKN
+189 RILNRNTFFKSKYE
-202 DIGFSNDAIQ
+202 IGFSDEAIN
-212 KIKNIVGNM
+212 KIKSMTSDM
-221 SGLVIITGPTGSGKT
+221 SGLIIVTGPTGSGKT

-246 KNMDKNIVTIEDPVE
+246 KNIDKNIVTIEDPVE

-268 QIQVNSKQGLDF
+268 QIQVNYKYGLDF
-280 ARGLKAI
+280 ATGLKSI

-296 IGEIRDLET
+296 IGEIRDKET

-327 SVESINRLVDMGI
+327 SVESISRLVDMGV

-345 ASVLRG
+345 SSVLKG

-361 CEKCYSEDTIKE
+361 CGHCSIEEELDENTYKKLKLKTIKIE
-373 NLFIDLE
+373 Q
-380 IGEIKSVK
+380 
-388 VEVGCSKCNNTGYK
+388 GCSKCNYSGYK
-402 GRIAVYEILEVSKTI
+402 GRIAVYEILEINKRIKHSI
-417 RNAILDEKQSDE
+417 IDSELSDE
-429 IYKLGKL
+429 IYNLGKL
-436 DNMIKFEDSCIY
+436 NGMISFQDSCSY

-455 TINECMFIK
+455 TLKECMFMD
-464 NIKD
+464 NIN

>member
-1 MRDILEINEKAM
+1 MYSILYVNNEALSM
-13 LMIPQKLA
+13 VNRKLDR
-21 NKYNAIPMDING
+21 KYNAIPIDIKGN
-33 DNLIVAIEKEN
+33 DLEVAISKDN

-52 LASGKNVTFKVKEGK
+52 LATGKNIIFKTMKED
-67 EIKNSIDKYYSKSK
+67 EISRSIEKYYSKNQS
-81 FIESEFS
+81 IESDFS
-88 KQMLENILQKATILK
+88 KDILENILQKAVLLN
-103 ASDVHIEPFDK
+103 ASDIHIEPFEK
-114 SLKVRMRVDGNLK
+114 LLKIRMRVDGSLK
-127 EINSYNI
+127 EINTYNI
-134 DVYSQLSTVIKL
+134 ELHSQLSTLIKL

-162 IDKEINN
+162 IDKDIDN
-169 NILDL
+169 NIVDL

-189 RILNRSTFLKTKN
+189 RILNRNTFFKSKYE
-202 DIGFSNDAIQ
+202 IGFSDEAIN
-212 KIKNIVGNM
+212 KIKSMTSDM
-221 SGLVIITGPTGSGKT
+221 SGLIIVTGPTGSGKT

-246 KNMDKNIVTIEDPVE
+246 KNIDKNIVTIEDPVE

-268 QIQVNSKQGLDF
+268 QIQVNYKYGLDF
-280 ARGLKAI
+280 ATGLKSI

-296 IGEIRDLET
+296 IGEIRDKET

-327 SVESINRLVDMGI
+327 SVESINRLVDMGV

-345 ASVLRG
+345 SSVLKG

-361 CEKCYSEDTIKE
+361 CGHCSIEEELDENTYKKLKLKTIKIE
-373 NLFIDLE
+373 Q
-380 IGEIKSVK
+380 
-388 VEVGCSKCNNTGYK
+388 GCSKCNYSGYK
-402 GRIAVYEILEVSKTI
+402 GRIAVYEILEINKRIKHSI
-417 RNAILDEKQSDE
+417 IDSELSDE
-429 IYKLGKL
+429 IYILGKL
-436 DNMIKFEDSCIY
+436 NGMISFQDSCSY

-455 TINECMFIK
+455 TLKECMFMD
-464 NIKD
+464 NIN

>member
-1 MRDILEINEKAM
+1 MYSILYVNNEALSM
-13 LMIPQKLA
+13 VNGKLA
-21 NKYNAIPMDING
+21 RKYNAIPIDIKGN
-33 DNLIVAIEKEN
+33 DLEVAISKDN

-52 LASGKNVTFKVKEGK
+52 LATGKNIIFKTMKED
-67 EIKNSIDKYYSKSK
+67 EISRSIEKYYSKNQS
-81 FIESEFS
+81 IESDFS
-88 KQMLENILQKATILK
+88 KDILENILQKAVLLN
-103 ASDVHIEPFDK
+103 ASDIHIEPFEK
-114 SLKVRMRVDGNLK
+114 LLKIRMRVDGSLK
-127 EINSYNI
+127 EINTYNI
-134 DVYSQLSTVIKL
+134 ELHSQLSTLIKL

-162 IDKEINN
+162 IDKDIDN
-169 NILDL
+169 NIVDL

-189 RILNRSTFLKTKN
+189 RILNRNTFFKSKYE
-202 DIGFSNDAIQ
+202 IGFSDEAIN
-212 KIKNIVGNM
+212 KIKSMTSDM
-221 SGLVIITGPTGSGKT
+221 SGLIIVTGPTGSGKT

-246 KNMDKNIVTIEDPVE
+246 KNIDKNIVTIEDPVE
-261 YKIEGIN
+261 YKLEGIN
-268 QIQVNSKQGLDF
+268 QIQVNYKYGLDF
-280 ARGLKAI
+280 ATGLKSI

-296 IGEIRDLET
+296 IGEIRDKET

-345 ASVLRG
+345 SSVLKG
-351 VISQKLVRKV
+351 IISQKLVRKV
-361 CEKCYSEDTIKE
+361 CGHCSIEEELDENTYKKLKLKTIKIE
-373 NLFIDLE
+373 Q
-380 IGEIKSVK
+380 
-388 VEVGCSKCNNTGYK
+388 GCSKCNYSGYK
-402 GRIAVYEILEVSKTI
+402 GRIAVYEILEINKRIKHSI
-417 RNAILDEKQSDE
+417 IDSELSDE
-429 IYKLGKL
+429 IYNLGKL
-436 DNMIKFEDSCIY
+436 NGMISFQDSCSY

-455 TINECMFIK
+455 TLKECMFMD
-464 NIKD
+464 NIN

>member
-1 MRDILEINEKAM
+1 MYSILYVNNEALSM
-13 LMIPQKLA
+13 VNGKLA
-21 NKYNAIPMDING
+21 RKYNAIPIDIKGN
-33 DNLIVAIEKEN
+33 DLEVAISKDN

-52 LASGKNVTFKVKEGK
+52 LATGKNIIFKTMKED
-67 EIKNSIDKYYSKSK
+67 EISRSIEKYYSKNQS
-81 FIESEFS
+81 IESDFS
-88 KQMLENILQKATILK
+88 KDILENILQKAVLLN
-103 ASDVHIEPFDK
+103 ASDIHIEPFEK
-114 SLKVRMRVDGNLK
+114 LLKIRMRVDGSLK
-127 EINSYNI
+127 EINTYNI
-134 DVYSQLSTVIKL
+134 ELHSQLSTLIKL

-162 IDKEINN
+162 IDKDIDN
-169 NILDL
+169 NIVDL

-189 RILNRSTFLKTKN
+189 RILNRNTFFKSKYE
-202 DIGFSNDAIQ
+202 IGFSDEAIN
-212 KIKNIVGNM
+212 KIKSMTSDM
-221 SGLVIITGPTGSGKT
+221 SGLIIVTGPTGSGKT

-246 KNMDKNIVTIEDPVE
+246 KNIDKNIVTIEDPVE

-268 QIQVNSKQGLDF
+268 QIQVNYKYGLDF
-280 ARGLKAI
+280 ATGLKSI

-296 IGEIRDLET
+296 IGEIRDKET

-345 ASVLRG
+345 SSVLKG

-361 CEKCYSEDTIKE
+361 CGHCSIEEELDENTYKKLKLKTIKIE
-373 NLFIDLE
+373 Q
-380 IGEIKSVK
+380 
-388 VEVGCSKCNNTGYK
+388 GCSKCNYSGYK
-402 GRIAVYEILEVSKTI
+402 GRIAVYEILEINKRIKHSI
-417 RNAILDEKQSDE
+417 IDSELSDE
-429 IYKLGKL
+429 IYNLGKL
-436 DNMIKFEDSCIY
+436 NGMISFQDSCSY

-455 TINECMFIK
+455 TLKECMFMD
-464 NIKD
+464 NIN

>member
-1 MRDILEINEKAM
+1 MYSILYVNNEALSM
-13 LMIPQKLA
+13 VNGKLA
-21 NKYNAIPMDING
+21 RKYNAIPIDIKGN
-33 DNLIVAIEKEN
+33 DLEVAISKDN

-52 LASGKNVTFKVKEGK
+52 LATGKNIIFKTMKED
-67 EIKNSIDKYYSKSK
+67 EISRSIEKYYSKNQS
-81 FIESEFS
+81 IESDFS
-88 KQMLENILQKATILK
+88 KDILENILQKAVLLN
-103 ASDVHIEPFDK
+103 ASDIHIEPFEK
-114 SLKVRMRVDGNLK
+114 LLKIRMRVDGSLK
-127 EINSYNI
+127 EINTYNI
-134 DVYSQLSTVIKL
+134 ELHSQLSTLIKL

-162 IDKEINN
+162 IDKDIDN
-169 NILDL
+169 NIVDL
-174 RISTIPTVY
+174 RISTIPTVH

-189 RILNRSTFLKTKN
+189 RILNRNTFFKSKYE
-202 DIGFSNDAIQ
+202 IGFSDEAIN
-212 KIKNIVGNM
+212 KIKSMTSDM
-221 SGLVIITGPTGSGKT
+221 SGLIIVTGPTGSGKT

-246 KNMDKNIVTIEDPVE
+246 KNIDKNIVTIEDPVE

-268 QIQVNSKQGLDF
+268 QIQVNYKYGLDF
-280 ARGLKAI
+280 ATGLKSI

-296 IGEIRDLET
+296 IGEIRDKET

-327 SVESINRLVDMGI
+327 SVESISRLVDMGV

-345 ASVLRG
+345 SSVLKG

-361 CEKCYSEDTIKE
+361 CEHCSIEEELDENTYTKLKLKTIKIE
-373 NLFIDLE
+373 Q
-380 IGEIKSVK
+380 
-388 VEVGCSKCNNTGYK
+388 GCSKCNYSGYK
-402 GRIAVYEILEVSKTI
+402 GRIAVYEILEINKRIKHSI
-417 RNAILDEKQSDE
+417 IDSELSDE
-429 IYKLGKL
+429 IYNLGKL
-436 DNMIKFEDSCIY
+436 NGMISFQDSCSY

-455 TINECMFIK
+455 TLKECMFME
-464 NIKD
+464 NIN

>member
-1 MRDILEINEKAM
+1 MYSILYVNNEALSM
-13 LMIPQKLA
+13 VNGKLA
-21 NKYNAIPMDING
+21 RKYNAIPIDIKGN
-33 DNLIVAIEKEN
+33 DLEVAISKDN

-52 LASGKNVTFKVKEGK
+52 LATGKNIIFKTMKED
-67 EIKNSIDKYYSKSK
+67 EISRSIEKYYSKNQS
-81 FIESEFS
+81 IESDFS
-88 KQMLENILQKATILK
+88 KDILENILQKAVLLN
-103 ASDVHIEPFDK
+103 ASDIHIEPFEK
-114 SLKVRMRVDGNLK
+114 LLKIRMRVDGSLK
-127 EINSYNI
+127 EINTYNI
-134 DVYSQLSTVIKL
+134 ELHSQLSTLIKL

-162 IDKEINN
+162 IDKDIDN
-169 NILDL
+169 NIVDL

-189 RILNRSTFLKTKN
+189 RILNRNTFFKSKYE
-202 DIGFSNDAIQ
+202 IGFSDEAIN
-212 KIKNIVGNM
+212 KIKSMTSDM
-221 SGLVIITGPTGSGKT
+221 SGLIIVTGPTGSGKT

-246 KNMDKNIVTIEDPVE
+246 KNIDKNIVTIEDPVE

-268 QIQVNSKQGLDF
+268 QVQVNYKYGLDF
-280 ARGLKAI
+280 ATGLKSI

-296 IGEIRDLET
+296 IGEIRDKET

-345 ASVLRG
+345 SSVLKG

-361 CEKCYSEDTIKE
+361 CEHCSIEEELDENTYTKLKLKTIKIE
-373 NLFIDLE
+373 Q
-380 IGEIKSVK
+380 
-388 VEVGCSKCNNTGYK
+388 GCSKCNYSGYK
-402 GRIAVYEILEVSKTI
+402 GRIAVYEILEINKRIKHSI
-417 RNAILDEKQSDE
+417 IDSELSDE
-429 IYKLGKL
+429 IYNLGKL
-436 DNMIKFEDSCIY
+436 NGMISFQDSCSY

-455 TINECMFIK
+455 TLKECMFME
-464 NIKD
+464 NIN

>member
-1 MRDILEINEKAM
+1 MYSILYVNNEALSM
-13 LMIPQKLA
+13 VNGKLA
-21 NKYNAIPMDING
+21 RKYNAIPIDIKGN
-33 DNLIVAIEKEN
+33 DLEVAISKDN

-52 LASGKNVTFKVKEGK
+52 LATGKNIIFKTMKED
-67 EIKNSIDKYYSKSK
+67 EISRSIEKYYSKNQS
-81 FIESEFS
+81 IESDFS
-88 KQMLENILQKATILK
+88 KDILENILQKAVLLN
-103 ASDVHIEPFDK
+103 ASDIHIEPFEK
-114 SLKVRMRVDGNLK
+114 LLKIRMRVDGSLK
-127 EINSYNI
+127 EINTYNI
-134 DVYSQLSTVIKL
+134 ELHSQLSTLIKL

-162 IDKEINN
+162 IDKDIDN
-169 NILDL
+169 NIVDL

-189 RILNRSTFLKTKN
+189 RILNRNTFFKSKYE
-202 DIGFSNDAIQ
+202 IGFSDEAIN
-212 KIKNIVGNM
+212 KIKSMTADM
-221 SGLVIITGPTGSGKT
+221 SGLIIVTGPTGSGKT

-246 KNMDKNIVTIEDPVE
+246 KNIDKNIVTIEDPVE

-268 QIQVNSKQGLDF
+268 QVQVNYKYGLDF
-280 ARGLKAI
+280 ATGLKSI

-296 IGEIRDLET
+296 IGEIRDKET

-327 SVESINRLVDMGI
+327 SVESISRLVDMGV

-345 ASVLRG
+345 SSVLKG

-361 CEKCYSEDTIKE
+361 CGHCSIEEELDENTYKKLKLKTIKIE
-373 NLFIDLE
+373 Q
-380 IGEIKSVK
+380 
-388 VEVGCSKCNNTGYK
+388 GCSKCNYSGYK
-402 GRIAVYEILEVSKTI
+402 GRIAVYEILEINKRIKHSI
-417 RNAILDEKQSDE
+417 IDSELSDE
-429 IYKLGKL
+429 IYNLGKL
-436 DNMIKFEDSCIY
+436 NGMISFQDSCSY

-455 TINECMFIK
+455 TLKECMFMD
-464 NIKD
+464 NIN

>member
-1 MRDILEINEKAM
+1 MYSILYVNNEALSM
-13 LMIPQKLA
+13 VNGKLA
-21 NKYNAIPMDING
+21 RKYNAIPIDIKGN
-33 DNLIVAIEKEN
+33 DLEVAISKDN

-52 LASGKNVTFKVKEGK
+52 LATGKNIIFKTMKED
-67 EIKNSIDKYYSKSK
+67 EISRSIEKYYSKNQS
-81 FIESEFS
+81 IESDFS
-88 KQMLENILQKATILK
+88 KDILENILQKAVLLN
-103 ASDVHIEPFDK
+103 ASDIHIEPFEK
-114 SLKVRMRVDGNLK
+114 LLKIRMRVDGSLK
-127 EINSYNI
+127 EINTYNI
-134 DVYSQLSTVIKL
+134 ELHSQLSTLIKL

-162 IDKEINN
+162 IDKDIDN
-169 NILDL
+169 NIVDL
-174 RISTIPTVY
+174 RISTIPTVH

-189 RILNRSTFLKTKN
+189 RILNRNTFFKSKYE
-202 DIGFSNDAIQ
+202 IGFSDEAIN
-212 KIKNIVGNM
+212 KIKSMTSDM
-221 SGLVIITGPTGSGKT
+221 SGLIIVTGPTGSGKT

-246 KNMDKNIVTIEDPVE
+246 KNIDKNIVTIEDPVE

-268 QIQVNSKQGLDF
+268 QIQVNYKYGLDF
-280 ARGLKAI
+280 ATGLKSI

-296 IGEIRDLET
+296 IGEIRDKET

-327 SVESINRLVDMGI
+327 SVESINRLVDMGV

-345 ASVLRG
+345 SSVLKG

-361 CEKCYSEDTIKE
+361 CEHCSIEEELDENTYTKLKLKTIKIE
-373 NLFIDLE
+373 Q
-380 IGEIKSVK
+380 
-388 VEVGCSKCNNTGYK
+388 GCSKCNYSGYK
-402 GRIAVYEILEVSKTI
+402 GRIAVYEILEINKRIKHSI
-417 RNAILDEKQSDE
+417 IDSELSDE
-429 IYKLGKL
+429 IYNLGKL
-436 DNMIKFEDSCIY
+436 NGMISFQDSCSY

-455 TINECMFIK
+455 TLKECMFMD
-464 NIKD
+464 NIN

>member
-1 MRDILEINEKAM
+1 MYSILYVNNEALSM
-13 LMIPQKLA
+13 VNGKLA
-21 NKYNAIPMDING
+21 RKYNAIPIDIKGN
-33 DNLIVAIEKEN
+33 DLEVAISKDN

-52 LASGKNVTFKVKEGK
+52 LATGKNIIFKTMKED
-67 EIKNSIDKYYSKSK
+67 EISRSIEKYYSKNQS
-81 FIESEFS
+81 IESDFS
-88 KQMLENILQKATILK
+88 KDILENILQKAVLLN
-103 ASDVHIEPFDK
+103 ASDIHIEPFEK
-114 SLKVRMRVDGNLK
+114 LLKIRMRVDGSLK
-127 EINSYNI
+127 EINTYNI
-134 DVYSQLSTVIKL
+134 ELHSQLSTLIKL

-162 IDKEINN
+162 IDKDIDN
-169 NILDL
+169 NIVDL

-189 RILNRSTFLKTKN
+189 RILNRNTFFKSKYE
-202 DIGFSNDAIQ
+202 IGFSDEAIN
-212 KIKNIVGNM
+212 KIKSMTADM
-221 SGLVIITGPTGSGKT
+221 SGLIIVTGPTGSGKT

-246 KNMDKNIVTIEDPVE
+246 KNIDKNIVTIEDPVE

-268 QIQVNSKQGLDF
+268 QVQVNYKYGLDF
-280 ARGLKAI
+280 ATGLKSI

-296 IGEIRDLET
+296 IGEIRDKET

-327 SVESINRLVDMGI
+327 SVESISRLVDMGV

-345 ASVLRG
+345 SSVLKG
-351 VISQKLVRKV
+351 IISQKLVRKV
-361 CEKCYSEDTIKE
+361 CEHCSIEEELDENTYTKLKLKTIKIE
-373 NLFIDLE
+373 Q
-380 IGEIKSVK
+380 
-388 VEVGCSKCNNTGYK
+388 GCSKCNYSGYK
-402 GRIAVYEILEVSKTI
+402 GRIAVYEILEINKRIKHSI
-417 RNAILDEKQSDE
+417 IDSELSDE
-429 IYKLGKL
+429 IYNLGKL
-436 DNMIKFEDSCIY
+436 NGMISFQDSCSY

-455 TINECMFIK
+455 TLKECMFMD
-464 NIKD
+464 NIN

>member
-1 MRDILEINEKAM
+1 MYSILYVNNEALSM
-13 LMIPQKLA
+13 VNGKLA
-21 NKYNAIPMDING
+21 RKYNAIPIDIKGN
-33 DNLIVAIEKEN
+33 DLEVAISKDN

-52 LASGKNVTFKVKEGK
+52 LATGKNIIFKTMKED
-67 EIKNSIDKYYSKSK
+67 EISRSIEKYYSKNQS
-81 FIESEFS
+81 IESDFS
-88 KQMLENILQKATILK
+88 KDILENILQKAVLLN
-103 ASDVHIEPFDK
+103 ASDIHIEPFEK
-114 SLKVRMRVDGNLK
+114 LLKIRMRVDGSLK
-127 EINSYNI
+127 EINTYNI
-134 DVYSQLSTVIKL
+134 ELHSQLSTLIKL

-162 IDKEINN
+162 IDKDIDN
-169 NILDL
+169 NIVDL

-189 RILNRSTFLKTKN
+189 RILNRNTFFKSKYE
-202 DIGFSNDAIQ
+202 IGFSDEAIN
-212 KIKNIVGNM
+212 KIKSMTSDM
-221 SGLVIITGPTGSGKT
+221 SGLIIVTGPTGSGKT

-246 KNMDKNIVTIEDPVE
+246 KNIDKNIVTIEDPVE

-268 QIQVNSKQGLDF
+268 QIQVNYKYGLDC
-280 ARGLKAI
+280 ATGLKSI
-287 LRQDPDIIM
+287 LSQDPDIIM
-296 IGEIRDLET
+296 IVEIRDKET

-327 SVESINRLVDMGI
+327 SVESISRLVDMGV

-345 ASVLRG
+345 SSVLKG

-361 CEKCYSEDTIKE
+361 CGHCSIEEELDENTYKKLKLKTIKIE
-373 NLFIDLE
+373 Q
-380 IGEIKSVK
+380 
-388 VEVGCSKCNNTGYK
+388 GCSKCNYSGYK
-402 GRIAVYEILEVSKTI
+402 GRIAVYEILEINKRIKHSI
-417 RNAILDEKQSDE
+417 IDSELSDE
-429 IYKLGKL
+429 IYNLGKL
-436 DNMIKFEDSCIY
+436 NGMISFQDSCSY

-455 TINECMFIK
+455 TLKECMFMD
-464 NIKD
+464 NIN

>member
-1 MRDILEINEKAM
+1 MYSILYVNNEALSM
-13 LMIPQKLA
+13 VNGKLA
-21 NKYNAIPMDING
+21 RKYNAIPIDIKGN
-33 DNLIVAIEKEN
+33 DLEVAISKDN

-52 LASGKNVTFKVKEGK
+52 LATGKNIIFKTMKED
-67 EIKNSIDKYYSKSK
+67 EISRSIEKYYSKNQS
-81 FIESEFS
+81 IESDFS
-88 KQMLENILQKATILK
+88 KDILENILQKAVLLN
-103 ASDVHIEPFDK
+103 ASDIHIEPFEK
-114 SLKVRMRVDGNLK
+114 LLKIRMRVDGSLK
-127 EINSYNI
+127 EINTYNI
-134 DVYSQLSTVIKL
+134 ELHSQLSTLIKL

-162 IDKEINN
+162 IDKDIDN
-169 NILDL
+169 NIVDL
-174 RISTIPTVY
+174 RISTIPTVH

-189 RILNRSTFLKTKN
+189 RILNRNTFFKSKYE
-202 DIGFSNDAIQ
+202 IGFSDEAIN
-212 KIKNIVGNM
+212 KIKSMTSDM
-221 SGLVIITGPTGSGKT
+221 SGLIIVTGPTGSGKT

-246 KNMDKNIVTIEDPVE
+246 KNIDKNIVTIEDPVE

-268 QIQVNSKQGLDF
+268 QIQVNYKYGLDF
-280 ARGLKAI
+280 ATGLKSI

-296 IGEIRDLET
+296 IGEIRDKET

-327 SVESINRLVDMGI
+327 SVESINRLVDMGV

-345 ASVLRG
+345 SSVLKG

-361 CEKCYSEDTIKE
+361 CEHCSIEEELDENTYKKLKLKTIKIE
-373 NLFIDLE
+373 Q
-380 IGEIKSVK
+380 
-388 VEVGCSKCNNTGYK
+388 GCSKCNYSGYK
-402 GRIAVYEILEVSKTI
+402 GRIAVYEILEINKRIKHSI
-417 RNAILDEKQSDE
+417 IDSELSDE
-429 IYKLGKL
+429 IYNLGKL
-436 DNMIKFEDSCIY
+436 NGMISFQDSCSY

-455 TINECMFIK
+455 TLKECMFMD
-464 NIKD
+464 NIN